1 MLKQS
6 PDKSPAYFN
15 DSKAIEGIQKS
26 NVSSQAPE
34 GILKA
39 LE

>member
-1 MLKQS
+1 VLKQS
-6 PDKSPAYFN
+6 PDKSAYFN